1 MNDSLSSLRGFMK
14 ENLSE
19 KELTDLV
26 DEITVSTLTL
36 ESASNDHK
44 RNMDFQISEVTTKS
58 ELAVVYGRLLIEFS
72 NLLKMFSLKSLH
84 QITKSDYNSLMG
96 SNISGTTHDFSLNYD
111 REILE
116 NMKTQIKEIKK
127 FRW

>member
-1 MNDSLSSLRGFMK
+1 MNDSLSTLRGFMK

-116 NMKTQIKEIKK
+116 NMKAQIKEIKK

>member
-44 RNMDFQISEVTTKS
+44 RNMDFQTSEVTTKS

-116 NMKTQIKEIKK
+116 NMKAQIKEIKK

>member
-1 MNDSLSSLRGFMK
+1 MNDSLSRLRGFMK

-116 NMKTQIKEIKK
+116 NMKAQIKEIKK

>member
-116 NMKTQIKEIKK
+116 NMKAQIKEIKK